1 MTVVIDA
8 SVTVA
13 WSLKDEAR
21 ADLDELLL
29 RVQAEGA
36 FAPPIWRYEV
46 ANVLVGAAR
55 RNRIPLNVLDG
66 ELRALAA
73 LPVEIDRSAGSGEG
87 FEAVVE
93 LALRSRLT
101 VYDASYLELA
111 LRRGVP
117 LATLDGEL
125 RQAARRENV
134 TLIPG
139 SNP

>member
-21 ADLDELLL
+21 PDLDVLLGQ
-29 RVQAEGA
+29 VHATGA

-55 RNRIPLNVLDG
+55 RNRIALTVLDG
-66 ELRALAA
+66 EMRALAA
-73 LPVEIDRSAGSGEG
+73 LPVEVEGADSQAAHFDRVVAL
-87 FEAVVE
+87 AV
-93 LALRSRLT
+93 RHRLT

-111 LRRGVP
+111 LRRAVP
-117 LATLDGEL
+117 LATLDADL
-125 RQAARRENV
+125 RRAAQRENV
-134 TLIPG
+134 PLIP
-139 SNP
+139 SSDP

>member
-8 SVTVA
+8 SVTVT

-21 ADLDELLL
+21 PDLDMLLEQ
-29 RVQAEGA
+29 VHVDGA

-55 RNRIPLNVLDG
+55 RNRMSLNVLDG

-73 LPVEIDRSAGSGEG
+73 LPVDVEDADSQAIHFAR
-87 FEAVVE
+87 VVE
-93 LALRSRLT
+93 LAVKHRLT

-111 LRRGVP
+111 LRRAVP
-117 LATLDGEL
+117 LATLDADL
-125 RQAARRENV
+125 RRAAQHENV
-134 TLIPG
+134 PLIPG
-139 SNP
+139 SHP